1 MYALACSVPTERGPA
16 GHLAQGLNIEDKKYL
31 MVEQIPKSAEIPD
44 SDYVI
49 IGGTGD
55 LAMRKIFPALFWRYA
70 AGQITPSFRLIAASR
85 TLMTID
91 EFGRRL
97 RVFCED
103 AIAQYDIDDK
113 GWQGFLDL
121 IRILAVDVQSGDGMD
136 VLAERIERR
145 LSPDRPLIF
154 YLAIAP
160 SLFGVTCQNL
170 ARHNLTP
177 PQARLVVEKP
187 LGHDGAS
194 ARAINAELRSAFDES
209 AIYRIDH
216 YLGKETVQNL
226 MALRFANVIF
236 ESQWGNHAI
245 DNVQITVAES
255 IGVEGRAGYYNK
267 YGALRDMIQNHL
279 MQLVCLVAMEPP
291 AQFNADQV
299 RDEKLRVLR
308 AMRAIDPMNVVW
320 GQYTKGTIAGE
331 RVPGYSHEVGEDTT
345 TETYVALKL
354 AIDNWRWA
362 GVPFYVRTGK
372 RLATRASEIV
382 VTFKPRPHDIF
393 AESPGVSTRHHD
405 HPNRLI
411 IRLQPQEGL
420 RLQLT
425 AKEPGPGGMR
435 LFPSELNLSFDDA
448 FDQRLPD
455 AYERLLMDV
464 ARGNQT
470 LFMRL
475 DEVLAAWDIINPLLG
490 TGDPELYKAGSMG
503 PAGGDALLARDGRQW
518 ISST

>member
-1 MYALACSVPTERGPA
+1 MSEL
-16 GHLAQGLNIEDKKYL
+16 
-31 MVEQIPKSAEIPD
+31 IPKSAEISD
-44 SDYVI
+44 SNYVI
-49 IGGTGD
+49 FGGTGD
-55 LAMRKIFPALFWRYA
+55 LALRKIFPALFWRYA
-70 AGQITPSFRLIAASR
+70 AGQLTQSFRLIAASR
-85 TLMTID
+85 NNVSIEEFAKKLRPFCDTAIQEYSVD
-91 EFGRRL
+91 E
-97 RVFCED
+97 
-103 AIAQYDIDDK
+103 A

-121 IRILAVDVQSGDGMD
+121 IRLLSVDVKSGDGMD
-136 VLAERIERR
+136 ALVELINRR
-145 LSPDRPLIF
+145 MSPDRPLIF

-160 SLFGVTCQNL
+160 SLFGATCQNL
-170 ARHNLTP
+170 KKFNLTP

-187 LGHDGAS
+187 LGHDGQS
-194 ARAINAELRSAFDES
+194 ARAINAELCSVFDES
-209 AIYRIDH
+209 SIYRIDH

-245 DNVQITVAES
+245 DNIQITVAES
-255 IGVEGRAGYYNK
+255 IGVEGRASYYDN
-267 YGALRDMIQNHL
+267 YGALRDMVQNHL

-291 AQFNADQV
+291 AIFNADQV

-308 AMRAIDPMNVVW
+308 AVRAVSEADVVR
-320 GQYTKGTIAGE
+320 GQYKSGLIDDQEVAGYCE
-331 RVPGYSHEVGEDTT
+331 EVGKPTT

-354 AIDNWRWA
+354 MIDNWRWA

-372 RLATRASEIV
+372 RLKARASEIV
-382 VTFKPRPHDIF
+382 VTFKPRQHDIF
-393 AESPGVSTRHHD
+393 TNAPGVSTRHHD

-411 IRLQPQEGL
+411 IRLQPEEGL

-435 LFPSELNLSFDDA
+435 LFPSELNLSFGEA
-448 FDQRLPD
+448 FDRRLPD

-475 DEVLAAWDIINPLLG
+475 DEVLAAWDIIDPLIGLG
-490 TGDPELYKAGSMG
+490 EPQAYAPGSMG
-503 PAGGDALLARDGRQW
+503 PDNATELLARDGRNW
-518 ISST
+518 IGDS